1 MYNELFQNENPYFM
15 HKGCKI
21 NLKGKPRIDPWFL
34 PGNPCYVDA
43 FGMDEEGREYMLSWE
58 VVTAIDPH
66 ATNEE
71 IERIALLPDTCDW
84 RNPVVKMFNQKAL
97 ENIMTVE
104 EAAEEWGLAPG
115 TVKNY
120 CAQGKVQAKKV
131 GRDWAIDRNQPNPR
145 QKA

>member
-1 MYNELFQNENPYFM
+1 
-15 HKGCKI
+15 
-21 NLKGKPRIDPWFL
+21 
-34 PGNPCYVDA
+34 
-43 FGMDEEGREYMLSWE
+43 
-58 VVTAIDPH
+58 
-66 ATNEE
+66 
-71 IERIALLPDTCDW
+71 
-84 RNPVVKMFNQKAL
+84 MFNQKAL